1 MVSKSVWNHIL
12 NTYLFECWI
21 ILVLLDCIWKTFLK
35 AGDNFGWRMWCF
47 LRKTYK
53 SFSTVF
59 WHDLCHSLLLPHVA
73 DLFIFVIIIKPSSMI
88 IFYMRAFS
96 VVPETNMSFSKSLS
110 IVFELPPQFILQS
123 CSFTRPVTL
132 FTSHCSSITNSCSRT
147 QDLLTFCTYQN
158 TMPWP
163 SFIWSSTTFPLPN
176 HVTTSFQTNSTFL
189 ISTNAN

>member
-1 MVSKSVWNHIL
+1 MDQGCDAFSVRHINHFL
-12 NTYLFECWI
+12 QLFGMI
-21 ILVLLDCIWKTFLK
+21 YVT
-35 AGDNFGWRMWCF
+35 
-47 LRKTYK
+47 
-53 SFSTVF
+53 
-59 WHDLCHSLLLPHVA
+59 LLLPHVA

-158 TMPWP
+158 TMP
-163 SFIWSSTTFPLPN
+163 
-176 HVTTSFQTNSTFL
+176 
-189 ISTNAN
+189 